1 MTTVIQDKELDDAI
15 IIQNNALYK
24 RVLVQIN
31 PTLYR
36 LELIITKEQFIACYN
51 EWVKEVK

>member
-31 PTLYR
+31 PTIYK
-36 LELIITKEQFIACYN
+36 LIITKEQFIACYN